1 MSYSPLALI
10 FVTLNK
16 VASAP
21 EVPWESV
28 EITASRFASR
38 ACRSRRLNQP
48 KLVTIDSP
56 KHLSRSSDGKRMR
69 TGVEQTRSQKEKAQ
83 REESKAESPPTDA
96 HLPKPKVERRPV
108 LALALVS
115 FAGCALLASAAVL
128 VAWACTEGNDD
139 YEGRHWD
146 DY

>member
-1 MSYSPLALI
+1 
-10 FVTLNK
+10 
-16 VASAP
+16 
-21 EVPWESV
+21 
-28 EITASRFASR
+28 
-38 ACRSRRLNQP
+38 
-48 KLVTIDSP
+48 
-56 KHLSRSSDGKRMR
+56 MR

-83 REESKAESPPTDA
+83 REESKADESPPPA
-96 HLPKPKVERRPV
+96 APKPKEVQRRPV

-115 FAGCALLASAAVL
+115 FAGCPLLASAAVL

>member
-1 MSYSPLALI
+1 
-10 FVTLNK
+10 
-16 VASAP
+16 
-21 EVPWESV
+21 
-28 EITASRFASR
+28 
-38 ACRSRRLNQP
+38 
-48 KLVTIDSP
+48 
-56 KHLSRSSDGKRMR
+56 MR

-83 REESKAESPPTDA
+83 REESKGDESPPPDA
-96 HLPKPKVERRPV
+96 PKPKELERRPV

>member
-1 MSYSPLALI
+1 MARGRDYRVTFSVARVTVPAAQSSPKS
-10 FVTLNK
+10 FGEQK
-16 VASAP
+16 AP
-21 EVPWESV
+21 EYSD
-28 EITASRFASR
+28 A
-38 ACRSRRLNQP
+38 
-48 KLVTIDSP
+48 
-56 KHLSRSSDGKRMR
+56 SDGKRMR

-83 REESKAESPPTDA
+83 REESKADESPPTDA
-96 HLPKPKVERRPV
+96 PKPKEVQRRPV